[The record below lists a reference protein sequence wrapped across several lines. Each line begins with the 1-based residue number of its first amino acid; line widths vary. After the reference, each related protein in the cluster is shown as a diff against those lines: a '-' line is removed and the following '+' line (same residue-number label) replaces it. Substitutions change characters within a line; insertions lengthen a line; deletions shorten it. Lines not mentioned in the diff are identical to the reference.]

1 MEIIDACVQYIE
13 TLQNQL
19 EDHLIQHPHL
29 YVESHDS
36 GNNSSTDLLLHNLM
50 HQNQDSQ
57 NNTTLDTSTYSAD
70 ANKSPSS
77 VLPYNSSI
85 TRQKTAQYQ
94 TNLQTLVNK
103 HNKVDKSK
111 ENYLN
116 CKKFR
121 LRC

>member
-19 EDHLIQHPHL
+19 EDHLIQNPQL
-29 YVESHDS
+29 YVESRDS
-36 GNNSSTDLLLHNLM
+36 GNNSSTDLHNLM
-50 HQNQDSQ
+50 HRQQDSQ
-57 NNTTLDTSTYSAD
+57 NNTTLDKSTYSAAD
-70 ANKSPSS
+70 ANKLPSS
-77 VLPYNSSI
+77 ISSYNSPLP
-85 TRQKTAQYQ
+85 RQKTVQYQ
-94 TNLQTLVNK
+94 TNLRTLVNK
-103 HNKVDKSK
+103 HNKVDKSR